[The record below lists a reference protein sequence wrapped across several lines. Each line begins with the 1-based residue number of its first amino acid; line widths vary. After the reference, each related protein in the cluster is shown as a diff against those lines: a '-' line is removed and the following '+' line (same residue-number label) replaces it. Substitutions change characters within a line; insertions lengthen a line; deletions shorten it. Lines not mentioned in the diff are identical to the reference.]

1 MTRPSYAFI
10 PCRAGSQRVPH
21 KNTRPLPGY
30 PGGLLERK
38 LRQISESELLAGV
51 VLSTDDPVCMSIARD
66 LAPSLAKPIE
76 ILDRPCEL
84 AIADTL
90 DAFVAYVPTI
100 MPEGDVVWMHVTS
113 PFFGAEQMDLA
124 VAAYR
129 AATEK
134 GEASLMGVT
143 RVQSFLWDEQGCISH
158 DRKVDKWPQTQ
169 DLRCFYEVNSSI
181 FIIDR
186 DVMQRERDRI
196 TDNPILHTVDRHC
209 AFDVD
214 WPDDF
219 AFVERVLALEGG
231 KN

>member
-21 KNTRPLPGY
+21 KNTRPLPGF

-38 LRQISESELLAGV
+38 LRQISKSELLAGV

-76 ILDRPCEL
+76 ILDRPREL

-100 MPEGDVVWMHVTS
+100 MPQGDVVWMHVTS

-124 VAAYR
+124 IAAYR
-129 AATEK
+129 AAAET

-143 RVQSFLWDEQGCISH
+143 RLQSFLWDEQGCVSH
-158 DRKVDKWPQTQ
+158 DRSVDKWPQTQ

-186 DVMQRERDRI
+186 DVMRRERDRI
-196 TDNPILHTVDRHC
+196 TDDPILHIVDRHC

-219 AFVERVLALEGG
+219 AFVERVLTLEGG
-231 KN
+231 ET

>member
-21 KNTRPLPGY
+21 KNTRPLAGF

-38 LRQISESELLAGV
+38 LRQISKSELLAGV

-76 ILDRPCEL
+76 ILDRPREL

-113 PFFGAEQMDLA
+113 PFFGFEQMDLA

-129 AATEK
+129 AAAEK

-143 RVQSFLWDEQGCISH
+143 RVQSFLWDEQGCVSH
-158 DRKVDKWPQTQ
+158 DRSIDKWPQTQ

-186 DVMQRERDRI
+186 DVMRRERDRI
-196 TDNPILHTVDRHC
+196 TNDPILHIVDRHC

-219 AFVERVLALEGG
+219 AFVERVLTLEGG
-231 KN
+231 GT

>member
-21 KNTRPLPGY
+21 KNTWPLPGF

-38 LRQISESELLAGV
+38 LRQISKSELLAGV

-76 ILDRPCEL
+76 ILDRPREL

-129 AATEK
+129 AAAET

-143 RVQSFLWDEQGCISH
+143 RLQSFLWDEQGCVSH
-158 DRKVDKWPQTQ
+158 DRSIDKWPQTQ

-186 DVMQRERDRI
+186 DVMRRERDRI
-196 TDNPILHTVDRHC
+196 TDDPILHIVDRHC

-219 AFVERVLALEGG
+219 AFVERVLTLEGSET
-231 KN
+231 

>member
-21 KNTRPLPGY
+21 KNTRPLPGF

-38 LRQISESELLAGV
+38 LRQISKSELLAGV

-76 ILDRPCEL
+76 ILDRPREL

-113 PFFGAEQMDLA
+113 PFFGAEQIDLA
-124 VAAYR
+124 IAAYR
-129 AATEK
+129 TAAEK
-134 GEASLMGVT
+134 REASLMGVT
-143 RVQSFLWDEQGCISH
+143 RVQSFLWDEQGCVSH
-158 DRKVDKWPQTQ
+158 DRSIDKWPQTQ

-186 DVMQRERDRI
+186 DVMRRERDRI
-196 TDNPILHTVDRHC
+196 TNDPILHIVDRHC

-219 AFVERVLALEGG
+219 AFVERVLTLEGG
-231 KN
+231 GM